1 MDYDTLRYIQKKIK
15 EKRAL
20 YCDKII
26 IGVDNF
32 NTYQYIIGQIR
43 SLDDLLQDLTDL
55 LKKQELN
62 DDNNASGARDSF

>member
-1 MDYDTLRYIQKKIK
+1 MDYDTLRFIQKRTK
-15 EKRAL
+15 EKRSL
-20 YCDKII
+20 LCDKII

-32 NTYQYIIGQIR
+32 TTYQYIIGQIR

-62 DDNNASGARDSF
+62 DDNNASGARD